1 MEASAG
7 DEELESL
14 LRNLH
19 RVSQVRKA
27 AARGA
32 PTCCPV
38 SATVAPLRI
47 VLELHPCPFS
57 ECV

>member
-27 AARGA
+27 AARA
-32 PTCCPV
+32 
-38 SATVAPLRI
+38 APLPAAQFPPRSPRC
-47 VLELHPCPFS
+47 ESC
-57 ECV
+57 